1 MLQHTE
7 SLIGM
12 ETELN
17 METALKKSKAECIE
31 LRRIIIIPRGGFP
44 APSLVLLL
52 LGFSGVVTRK
62 AQEASGWKQRMW
74 DSAPSRLWICVL
86 PWSTDDVHSGA
97 WGAVVH
103 EPLRLRH

>member
-1 MLQHTE
+1 MFQHTE

-31 LRRIIIIPRGGFP
+31 LRRLIIIPRGGFP

-52 LGFSGVVTRK
+52 GFSGVVTRK
-62 AQEASGWKQRMW
+62 G
-74 DSAPSRLWICVL
+74 
-86 PWSTDDVHSGA
+86 TGDVWVEVKSVGLCS
-97 WGAVVH
+97 W
-103 EPLRLRH
+103 PCL